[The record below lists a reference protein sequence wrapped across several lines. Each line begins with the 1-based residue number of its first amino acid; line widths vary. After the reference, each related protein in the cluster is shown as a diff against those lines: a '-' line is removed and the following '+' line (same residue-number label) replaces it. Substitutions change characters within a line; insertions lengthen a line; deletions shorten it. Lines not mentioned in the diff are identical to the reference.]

1 MTKATTTNKNILQEI
16 RELVSPAEREK
27 ARMSFETYPTDE
39 EIKCLRMTIEK
50 GIILAQ
56 QRLVARAQ
64 KDGFTL
70 VACPDGQVIEIS
82 PATVVF

>member
-1 MTKATTTNKNILQEI
+1 MTKQTVMNKNILQEI

-27 ARMSFETYPTDE
+27 ARMSFESYPSDE
-39 EIKCLRMTIEK
+39 EIQRLRMTIEE

-70 VACPDGQVIEIS
+70 VACTNGKVVEVN

>member
-1 MTKATTTNKNILQEI
+1 MTKPTAPNKNILQEI

-27 ARMSFETYPTDE
+27 ARMSFDSYPNDE
-39 EIKCLRMTIEK
+39 EILRLRMTIEQ

-56 QRLVARAQ
+56 QRLVAHAQ

-70 VACPDGQVIEIS
+70 VACPNGQVVEIN
-82 PATVVF
+82 PANIVF

>member
-1 MTKATTTNKNILQEI
+1 MNKNILQEI

-27 ARMSFETYPTDE
+27 ARMSFESYPSDE
-39 EIKCLRMTIEK
+39 EILRLRMTIEK

-56 QRLVARAQ
+56 QRLVARAK

-70 VACPDGQVIEIS
+70 VTCPNGKVVEEN
-82 PATVVF
+82 PATIVF